1 MKPSGSPS
9 LAATIALNV
18 FLPWY
23 FVRQPLAII
32 RSYGEYCAALNEIF
46 SFNFLLRT
54 LLSPWKGIVDA
65 YPSKGLDVSKIFQA
79 FVLNCMTR
87 LIGFCFRIV
96 TIAIGLLCH
105 AIFLTVFACWLAI
118 WVLYPL
124 LVPLGIAYIFKTL

>member
-1 MKPSGSPS
+1 MSPKGSPT

-46 SFNFLLRT
+46 SFSFLLKT
-54 LLSPWKGIVDA
+54 LFSPWKGIIDA
-65 YPSKGLDVSKIFQA
+65 YPSKGLDLGKIFQS

-87 LIGFCFRIV
+87 MIGFCFRIV
-96 TIAIGLLCH
+96 TIAIGLLFH
-105 AIFLTVFACWLAI
+105 VIFLTVFACWLAM

-124 LVPLGIAYIFKTL
+124 LVPVSLAYIVKTL